1 MAQARVSTTKRVAAC
16 TTSSGSSSKHSPAA
30 KSAIWRVTWS
40 TVGLL
45 PRAGWRFDA
54 AHHTQASYAGLEGA
68 TLALSKSSHWAEGA
82 MVSDAPTM
90 ADAEYDVIVV
100 GGGNAALN
108 AAMAARHYAER
119 VLLLER
125 APAWTR
131 GGKSRCAGVIVA

>member
-30 KSAIWRVTWS
+30 N
-40 TVGLL
+40 
-45 PRAGWRFDA
+45 
-54 AHHTQASYAGLEGA
+54 
-68 TLALSKSSHWAEGA
+68 KSSHWAEGA

-119 VLLLER
+119 VLLLVIHLATVFALFLTMPYSKFAHFVYRYAALVQNRLEER
-125 APAWTR
+125 RDGRRSSLRP
-131 GGKSRCAGVIVA
+131 GS